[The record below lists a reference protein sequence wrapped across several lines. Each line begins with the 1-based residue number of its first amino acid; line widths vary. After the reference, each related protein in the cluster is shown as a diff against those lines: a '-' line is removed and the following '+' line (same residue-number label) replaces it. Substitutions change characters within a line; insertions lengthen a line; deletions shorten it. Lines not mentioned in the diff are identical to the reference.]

1 MSISNI
7 VITVAVVV
15 WLIVRQLQV
24 RPVKENRPYRIALVL
39 GVIGVIEIS
48 NYVGG
53 KHLPAVAYV
62 ILVLSL
68 AVGAVFGFLRA
79 QVTAVWRGDD
89 GVLVRQGNAVTVVL
103 WIVGLALHI
112 GIDLVLR
119 RTTTA
124 ADQLGSVSLL
134 LYLAVTVAAQRWVV
148 TGKAAR
154 LTPAAP

>member
-24 RPVKENRPYRIALVL
+24 RPV
-39 GVIGVIEIS
+39 
-48 NYVGG
+48 
-53 KHLPAVAYV
+53 
-62 ILVLSL
+62 
-68 AVGAVFGFLRA
+68 
-79 QVTAVWRGDD
+79 
-89 GVLVRQGNAVTVVL
+89 LVRQGNAVTVVL
-103 WIVGLALHI
+103 WIIGLALHI

-154 LTPAAP
+154 LTPA

>member
-7 VITVAVVV
+7 VIAVAVVV

-48 NYVGG
+48 NYAGG
-53 KHLPAVAYV
+53 KHLPPVAYV

-68 AVGAVFGFLRA
+68 AVGAVFGFFRA
-79 QVTAVWRGDD
+79 QVTSVWRGDD

-112 GIDLVLR
+112 GIDVLLK
-119 RTTTA
+119 RTAPA

-154 LTPAAP
+154 LIPA

>member
-15 WLIVRQLQV
+15 WLIVRQLQ
-24 RPVKENRPYRIALVL
+24 
-39 GVIGVIEIS
+39 
-48 NYVGG
+48 
-53 KHLPAVAYV
+53 
-62 ILVLSL
+62 
-68 AVGAVFGFLRA
+68 
-79 QVTAVWRGDD
+79 
-89 GVLVRQGNAVTVVL
+89 
-103 WIVGLALHI
+103 
-112 GIDLVLR
+112 

-154 LTPAAP
+154 LTPA

>member
-1 MSISNI
+1 
-7 VITVAVVV
+7 
-15 WLIVRQLQV
+15 
-24 RPVKENRPYRIALVL
+24 
-39 GVIGVIEIS
+39 
-48 NYVGG
+48 
-53 KHLPAVAYV
+53 VAYV

-103 WIVGLALHI
+103 WIIGLALHI

-148 TGKAAR
+148 TGKAAH